1 MALAQVGGGYQLG
14 DGNLNEMQINVQ
26 NAPATASVTATL
38 TTAQLLAGIIT
49 VNQAGAAACTL
60 TLPTGTLMDA
70 AFSNM
75 KNNSS
80 FDFAVIN
87 VSTVDAEDATIAV
100 GTGWTL
106 VGNVTVAANSGV
118 TQISSGLFRARRAD
132 TATWSLYRL
141 S

>member
-1 MALAQVGGGYQLG
+1 MALAQVGGGYQVG
-14 DGNLNEMQINVQ
+14 DGNLNEMTIGVQ
-26 NAPATASVTATL
+26 NTPATASVTATL
-38 TTAQLLAGIIT
+38 TAAQLLAGIIT

-60 TLPTGTLMDA
+60 TLPTGALMDA

-80 FDFAVIN
+80 FDFAVVN

-106 VGNVTVAANSGV
+106 VGNVTIEANSA
-118 TQISSGLFRARRAD
+118 TTKISSALFRARRTD

>member
-1 MALAQVGGGYQLG
+1 MALAQVGGGYQFG
-14 DGNLNEMQINVQ
+14 DGNLNEMTIGVQ
-26 NAPATASVTATL
+26 NTPATASVTATL
-38 TTAQLLAGIIT
+38 TVAQLLAGIIT

-60 TLPTGTLMDA
+60 TLPTGTLTDA

-75 KNNSS
+75 KVNSS

-106 VGNVTVAANSGV
+106 VGNVTIEANSA
-118 TQISSGLFRARRAD
+118 TTKISSALFRARRTD

>member
-1 MALAQVGGGYQLG
+1 MALAQVGGGYQFG
-14 DGNLNEMQINVQ
+14 DGNLNEMTIGVQ
-26 NAPATASVTATL
+26 GAPATASVTATL
-38 TTAQLLAGIIT
+38 TVAQLLAGIIT
-49 VNQAGAAACTL
+49 VNQAGAAVTTL
-60 TLPTGTLMDA
+60 TLPTGALMDA

-75 KNNSS
+75 KVNSS
-80 FDFAVIN
+80 FDVAFIN

-118 TQISSGLFRARRAD
+118 TTISSALFRARRTD

>member
-1 MALAQVGGGYQLG
+1 MALPSVGGGYQYT
-14 DGNLNEMQINVQ
+14 DGNQNEMEFIPQ
-26 NAPATASVTATL
+26 ATPATASVTATL
-38 TTAQLLAGIIT
+38 TVAQLAAGILT

-60 TLPTGTLMDA
+60 TLPTGALMDA
-70 AFSNM
+70 TFTNM
-75 KNNSS
+75 QNNAA

-87 VSTVDAEDATIAV
+87 ISTVDAEDATIAV

-118 TQISSGLFRARRAD
+118 TTISSALFRCRRTA
-132 TATWSLYRL
+132 TATWTLYRL

>member
-1 MALAQVGGGYQLG
+1 MALPSVGGGYQYT
-14 DGNLNEMQINVQ
+14 DGNQNEMEFLPQV
-26 NAPATASVTATL
+26 APATASVTATL
-38 TTAQLLAGIIT
+38 TTAQLVAGIIT
-49 VNQAGAAACTL
+49 INQAGAAACTL
-60 TLPTGTLMDA
+60 TLPTGALMDA

-75 KNNSS
+75 QNNAA
-80 FDFAVIN
+80 FDFVFIN

-118 TQISSGLFRARRAD
+118 TVISSAIFRARRTA
-132 TATWSLYRL
+132 TATWTLYRL